1 MGYEEEVTLELEPL
15 QGHRRLVDQSLSHA
29 EPTGKGRG
37 SASAGLLGPLQPT
50 EQWLGHGALRAEGKL
65 PNAGTRGEFQRLAT
79 RERMGLMMAFKG
91 CWKWNL

>member
-50 EQWLGHGALRAEGKL
+50 EQWLGHGALGAEGKL
-65 PNAGTRGEFQRLAT
+65 PSSDGLKTMGRVVNSQDWPRG
-79 RERMGLMMAFKG
+79 KG
-91 CWKWNL
+91 WG